1 MFSADQLQKKFSQP
15 LDRAAIVLI
24 MILTVA
30 IALLLL
36 GGDSTA
42 PRVREF
48 TWQNKQVSARD
59 RAFIMTFS
67 RPMDR
72 SSVEDNLIIEPP
84 VPGKIS
90 WAGRRMAY
98 TVTQGVPYGMEFKL
112 QLSQARERFA
122 QLGREGTP
130 IEPFVG
136 EFTSRDRALVYIG
149 VSPGERGKLILYNF
163 SKGEKTTLTPNE
175 LTVLDYRPYPEGD
188 RLLFSAID
196 SHSPN
201 RGVLD
206 QRLFTVTTGIVPET
220 PGGWFVRRRDNSPG
234 QVKRI
239 LGSDNYQ
246 NLNFDLSSDGKT
258 ILVQRVNKQD
268 PRQFGLWKIQE
279 GKPPKSLENEPGGDF
294 IMTPDSQAVAIAQG
308 QGLAILPLEPKADP
322 IDFLPQ
328 FGRVLSFSS
337 DGNAAAMVKFNTD
350 YTRSLYLVTTTG
362 VSKELRRIRGSF
374 LSAQFGPQGNILY
387 CLLTKLVEGEIYKE
401 EPYIAAINL
410 ETAELQP
417 LVLLPDQ
424 REIHISVAPDGL
436 GLLFDQIVSVA
447 PQANQAPMDAVRTS
461 SGEAIARSR
470 LWLLP
475 LDPSAPINR
484 PLDYKPEELPFEGL
498 RPGWLP

>member
-1 MFSADQLQKKFSQP
+1 MFSADQLTKKFSPP
-15 LDRAAIVLI
+15 LDRAAIALI
-24 MILTVA
+24 AVLTVA
-30 IALLLL
+30 IALLLF

-48 TWQNKQVSARD
+48 TWENKQVSASD

-67 RPMDR
+67 RPMER
-72 SSVEDNLIIEPP
+72 QSVEDNLIIEPP

-122 QLGREGTP
+122 QAGKEGTL
-130 IEPFVG
+130 IEPYVG
-136 EFTSRDRALVYIG
+136 EFKSRDRVLVYIG
-149 VSPGERGKLILYNF
+149 ISPEERGRLILYNF
-163 SKGEKTTLTPNE
+163 TKSEKTILTPKE
-175 LTVLDYRPYPEGD
+175 ITVLDYRPYPEGD

-196 SHSPN
+196 SLSPN
-201 RGVLD
+201 PGILE
-206 QRLFTVTTGIVPET
+206 QRLFTVTTGIVPEPLDRRT
-220 PGGWFVRRRDNSPG
+220 RRRDNSPG
-234 QVKRI
+234 QIKRI

-246 NLNFDLSSDGKT
+246 NLSFDLSPDGKT

-268 PRQFGLWKIQE
+268 PGQFGLWKIE
-279 GKPPKSLENEPGGDF
+279 SGKQPQPLENEPGGDF
-294 IMTPDSQAVAIAQG
+294 IITPDSQTVAIAQG

-328 FGRVLSFSS
+328 FGRVLSFSA
-337 DGNAAAMVKFNTD
+337 DGSAGAMVKFNTD

-362 VSKELRRIRGSF
+362 VTKELRRIKGSF
-374 LSAQFGPQGNILY
+374 LSAQFGPQGNTLY
-387 CLLTKLVEGEIYKE
+387 CLLTKLVEGEVYKE

-410 ETAELQP
+410 ETGELQP

-424 REIHISVAPDGL
+424 REIHISLAPDGL

-447 PQANQAPMDAVRTS
+447 PQANQAPIDAVRTS

-475 LDPSAPINR
+475 LEPSAPSNR

>member
-15 LDRAAIVLI
+15 LDRAAIALI
-24 MILTVA
+24 AVLTVA
-30 IALLLL
+30 IALLLF

-48 TWQNKQVSARD
+48 TWQNKQVSASD

-72 SSVEDNLIIEPP
+72 QSVEDNLRIEPP

-98 TVTQGVPYGMEFKL
+98 TVTQAVPYSREFKVE
-112 QLSQARERFA
+112 LSQARERFA
-122 QLGREGTP
+122 QPGREGTP

-136 EFTSRDRALVYIG
+136 EFTSRDRVLVYIG
-149 VSPGERGKLILYNF
+149 ISPEERGQLILYNF
-163 SKGEKTTLTPNE
+163 SKREKTILTPKD
-175 LTVLDYRPYPEGD
+175 LTVLDYRPYPDGD

-196 SHSPN
+196 SFSPN
-201 RGVLD
+201 RGILD

-220 PGGWFVRRRDNSPG
+220 PGRWFVRRRDNSPG
-234 QVKRI
+234 QIKRI

-246 NLNFDLSSDGKT
+246 NLSFDLSSDGKT

-268 PRQFGLWKIQE
+268 PGKSGLWKIEE
-279 GKPPKSLENEPGGDF
+279 GKQPKPLENQPGGDF
-294 IMTPDSQAVAIAQG
+294 MITPDSQTVAIAQG

-322 IDFLPQ
+322 VDFLPQ
-328 FGRVLSFSS
+328 FARVLAFSS
-337 DGNAAAMVKFNTD
+337 DGSAAAMVKFNTD

-362 VSKELRRIRGSF
+362 VNKELLRIKGSF
-374 LSAQFGPQGNILY
+374 LSAQFGPQGNTLY
-387 CLLTKLVEGEIYKE
+387 CLLTKLVEGEVYKE
-401 EPYIAAINL
+401 EPYIAAIDL
-410 ETAELQP
+410 ETGEMQP

-424 REIHISVAPDGL
+424 REIHISLSPDGL

-447 PQANQAPMDAVRTS
+447 PQANQAPIDAVRTS

-475 LDPSAPINR
+475 LDPSAPTNR

>member
-15 LDRAAIVLI
+15 LDRAAIALI
-24 MILTVA
+24 AVLTVA
-30 IALLLL
+30 IALLLF

-48 TWQNKQVSARD
+48 SWQNKQVSARD

-72 SSVEDNLIIEPP
+72 QSVEDNLIIEPP

-122 QLGREGTP
+122 QAGKEGTL
-130 IEPFVG
+130 IEPYVG
-136 EFTSRDRALVYIG
+136 EFKSRDRALVYIG
-149 VSPGERGKLILYNF
+149 ISPEERGQLILYNF
-163 SKGEKTTLTPNE
+163 SKSEKTILTPKE
-175 LTVLDYRPYPEGD
+175 LTVLDYKLYPDGD

-196 SHSPN
+196 SFSPN
-201 RGVLD
+201 RGVLE
-206 QRLFTVTTGIVPET
+206 QRLFSVTTGIVPET
-220 PGGWFVRRRDNSPG
+220 PDRRTRRRDNSPG
-234 QVKRI
+234 QIKRI

-246 NLNFDLSSDGKT
+246 NLSFDLSPDGKT

-268 PRQFGLWKIQE
+268 PGQFGLWKIEE
-279 GKPPKSLENEPGGDF
+279 GKQPKPLENEPGGDF
-294 IMTPDSQAVAIAQG
+294 IITPDSQTVAIAQG

-328 FGRVLSFSS
+328 FGRVLSFSA
-337 DGNAAAMVKFNTD
+337 DGSAAAMVKFNTD

-362 VSKELRRIRGSF
+362 VSKELRRINGSF
-374 LSAQFGPQGNILY
+374 LSAQFGPQGNTLY

-401 EPYIAAINL
+401 EPYIAAIDL
-410 ETAELQP
+410 ETGDLQP

-424 REIHISVAPDGL
+424 REIHISLAPDGL

-447 PQANQAPMDAVRTS
+447 PQSNQVPVDAVRTS

-475 LDPSAPINR
+475 LDPSAPTNR

>member
-1 MFSADQLQKKFSQP
+1 MFSADQLQKNFSQP
-15 LDRAAIVLI
+15 LDRAAIALI
-24 MILTVA
+24 AILTVA
-30 IALLLL
+30 IALLLF

-48 TWQNKQVSARD
+48 SWQNQQVSARD

-72 SSVEDNLIIEPP
+72 QSVEDNLIIEPP

-122 QLGREGTP
+122 QPGKEGTL

-136 EFTSRDRALVYIG
+136 EFTSRDRVLVYIG
-149 VSPGERGKLILYNF
+149 ISPEERGQLILYNF
-163 SKGEKTTLTPNE
+163 SKSEKTILTPKE
-175 LTVLDYRPYPEGD
+175 LTVLDYKLYPDGD

-196 SHSPN
+196 SFSPN
-201 RGVLD
+201 RGLLE
-206 QRLFTVTTGIVPET
+206 QRLFSVTTGIVPET
-220 PGGWFVRRRDNSPG
+220 SDRRSRRRDNSPG
-234 QVKRI
+234 QIKRI

-246 NLNFDLSSDGKT
+246 NLSFDLSPDGKT

-268 PRQFGLWKIQE
+268 PGQFGLWKIEE
-279 GKPPKSLENEPGGDF
+279 GKQPKPLENEPGGDF
-294 IMTPDSQAVAIAQG
+294 IITPDSQTVAIAQG

-322 IDFLPQ
+322 VDFLPQ
-328 FGRVLSFSS
+328 FGRVLSFSA
-337 DGNAAAMVKFNTD
+337 DGSAAAMVKFNTD

-362 VSKELRRIRGSF
+362 VSKELRRIQGSF
-374 LSAQFGPQGNILY
+374 LSAQFGPQGNTLY

-401 EPYIAAINL
+401 EPYIAAIDL
-410 ETAELQP
+410 ETGDLQP

-424 REIHISVAPDGL
+424 REIHMSLSPDGL